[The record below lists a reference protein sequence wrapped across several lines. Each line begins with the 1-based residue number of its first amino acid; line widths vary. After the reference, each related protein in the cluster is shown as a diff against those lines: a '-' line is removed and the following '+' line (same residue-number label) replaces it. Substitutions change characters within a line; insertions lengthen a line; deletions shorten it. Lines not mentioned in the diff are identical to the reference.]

1 MNKLKP
7 IIFLVLTCFF
17 LKTYSFCQSRN
28 KSKIKLDKTCF
39 FDTQNR
45 KIVDSLSNKIAT
57 VKRQFNYIILIIDN
71 KKYFT
76 CNIPFTI
83 KQKQICVTGYIL
95 ETFETEKVIATP
107 LKITKAT
114 TR

>member
-1 MNKLKP
+1 MIKIKP
-7 IIFLVLTCFF
+7 IIILFLTFF
-17 LKTYSFCQSRN
+17 FINTNCICQKRN

-57 VKRQFNYIILIIDN
+57 VKRQFNYIILIINN

-95 ETFETEKVIATP
+95 ETFDTEKVIATP

-114 TR
+114 IR